1 MNFSMIRY
9 TVGWLLVVEGAFFL
23 VPLVAAIA
31 YGEGRSIL
39 AFALMALLS
48 ALLGVLISYRKP
60 RDKKLYQ
67 REGLVICALSWIV
80 LSLVGAVPFMIT
92 GVTSSYI
99 DALFETVSGFTTTGS
114 TIFGAVEGL
123 PKAILLWRSFTHWIG
138 GMGVLVF
145 MLAILP
151 LGGGQSMHIMRAES
165 PGPSV
170 SKLVPTVR
178 QTATILYSI
187 YIAMTLLQLLTLLIV
202 GKESF
207 FDALNITFA
216 TAGTGGFGIRNDS
229 LLSYSP
235 TTQIITTVFMLL
247 FSINFSSYYLLLRGR
262 FKDAFNTELR
272 VFVVFV
278 ALMTGLIT
286 LNILG
291 ASGSFDGWD
300 ETLRHAAFTVAS
312 LVSTTGFATV
322 DFNLWPELSR
332 FLLVLVMLVG
342 ACAGSTGGGLKVS
355 RVVIL
360 VKGMLREFKM
370 LLHPRQVKKL
380 QMDGQTID
388 HEIVRTANAYIVTYA
403 AIVIASMT
411 VLAIEG
417 LDLVSNFTATVA
429 TLNNVGPGLNL
440 VGPTENFAFLSAPSK
455 IMLIFNMLAGRLE
468 LFPLLVLLSPSTYK
482 RS

>member
-9 TVGWLLVVEGAFFL
+9 TIGWLLVVEGAFFL
-23 VPLVAAIA
+23 VPLIAGIA
-31 YGEGRSIL
+31 YGEERSIL
-39 AFALMALLS
+39 AFALMAFLATLI
-48 ALLGVLISYRKP
+48 GVLLSYRKP

-80 LSLVGAVPFMIT
+80 LSLVGAIPFLIT
-92 GVTSSYI
+92 GVTHSFI

-114 TIFGAVEGL
+114 TIFSEVESL
-123 PKAILLWRSFTHWIG
+123 PRAILLWRSFTHWVG

-170 SKLVPTVR
+170 SKLVPKVR

-187 YIAMTLLQLLTLLIV
+187 YFAMTVLQLLTLLFV
-202 GKESF
+202 GKEGF
-207 FDALNITFA
+207 FEALNISFA
-216 TAGTGGFGIRNDS
+216 TAGTGGFGFKNDS
-229 LLSYSP
+229 MLSFSS

-247 FSINFSSYYLLLRGR
+247 FSVNFSSYYLLLRGR
-262 FKDAFNTELR
+262 LKDAFNTELR
-272 VFVVFV
+272 VFLCFV
-278 ALMTGLIT
+278 ALITGLVT
-286 LNILG
+286 VNVLMSVG
-291 ASGSFDGWD
+291 AFDGWG
-300 ETLRHAAFTVAS
+300 ETLRHVAFTVAS
-312 LVSTTGFATV
+312 LVSSTGFSTV

-332 FLLVLVMLVG
+332 FLLVLLMLVG
-342 ACAGSTGGGLKVS
+342 ACAGSTGGGLKMS
-355 RVVIL
+355 RIIIL
-360 VKGMLREFKM
+360 VKGMLREFNM

-380 QMDGQTID
+380 QMDGHTID
-388 HEIVRTANAYIVTYA
+388 HETVRTANAYIVTYV
-403 AIVIASMT
+403 AIAIASMT

-417 LDLVSNFTATVA
+417 LDLVSNFTATLA
-429 TLNNVGPGLNL
+429 TLNNIGPGLNL
-440 VGPTENFAFLSAPSK
+440 VGPTENFGFLSTPSK

>member
-9 TVGWLLVVEGAFFL
+9 TIGWLLIVEGAFFL
-23 VPLVAAIA
+23 VPLTAAIV
-31 YGEGRSIL
+31 YGEEKSIL
-39 AFALMALLS
+39 AFALMAFLS
-48 ALLGVLISYRKP
+48 TLVGVLISYRKP
-60 RDKKLYQ
+60 HDKKLYQ

-123 PKAILLWRSFTHWIG
+123 PKAILLWRSFTHWVG

-187 YIAMTLLQLLTLLIV
+187 YIAMTLLQLLMLLIV

-291 ASGSFDGWD
+291 ASGSFDRWD

-429 TLNNVGPGLNL
+429 TLNNIGPGLNL
-440 VGPTENFAFLSAPSK
+440 VGPTQNFAFLSVPSK

>member
-9 TVGWLLVVEGAFFL
+9 TIGWLLVMEGAFFL
-23 VPLVAAIA
+23 VPLIAAIA
-31 YGEGRSIL
+31 YGESASIL
-39 AFALMALLS
+39 AFALLAFFSTLI
-48 ALLGVLISYRKP
+48 GVLLSYRKP

-80 LSLVGAVPFMIT
+80 LSLVGALPFIIT
-92 GVTSSYI
+92 GVTPSYI

-114 TIFGAVEGL
+114 TIFGEVESL
-123 PKAILLWRSFTHWIG
+123 PRAILLWRSFTHWIG

-170 SKLVPTVR
+170 SKLVPKVR
-178 QTATILYSI
+178 QTAMILYSI
-187 YIAMTLLQLLTLLIV
+187 YFAMTVLQLLLLMIV

-207 FDALNITFA
+207 FDALNIAFA
-216 TAGTGGFGIRNDS
+216 TAGTGGFGFKNDS
-229 LLSYSP
+229 MLSFSA

-247 FSINFSSYYLLLRGR
+247 FSVNFSSYYLLLRGR
-262 FKDAFNTELR
+262 LRDAFNTELR
-272 VFVVFV
+272 VFAVFV
-278 ALMTGLIT
+278 VLMTGLIT

-291 ASGSFDGWD
+291 TAHDFSGWE
-300 ETLRHAAFTVAS
+300 ETLRHVGFTVAS
-312 LVSTTGFATV
+312 LVSSTGFSTV

-332 FLLVLVMLVG
+332 FLLVLLMLVG
-342 ACAGSTGGGLKVS
+342 ACAGSTGGGLKMS
-355 RVVIL
+355 RIIIL
-360 VKGMLREFKM
+360 AKGMLREFKM

-380 QMDGQTID
+380 QMDGHTID
-388 HEIVRTANAYIVTYA
+388 HEVVRTANAYIVTYVA
-403 AIVIASMT
+403 IAIVSMA
-411 VLAIEG
+411 VLSVNG
-417 LDLVSNFTATVA
+417 LDLTSNFTATVA
-429 TLNNVGPGLNL
+429 TLNNIGPGLNM
-440 VGPTENFAFLSAPSK
+440 VGPTQNFGFLSIPSK
-455 IMLIFNMLAGRLE
+455 LMLIFNMLAGRLE